1 MTAFSAEVHQNEYLP
16 PGWPVVHA
24 IVTISA
30 NDVDGERMSADEDSE
45 PEVAEIIILDCS
57 SSMGSPHS
65 KIETA
70 MSATRKAIDRMRDG
84 TWFAILAGTSHAR
97 MVYPELEGDADDDA
111 VQLPALARAS
121 WATRAQAKSAVT
133 RLTPNGGT
141 RISTWL
147 ALARRLF
154 ESQPATIRH
163 AILLADGRNEHEEA
177 AALAA
182 ELERCFGKFQCDCR
196 GVGTA
201 WDRSELQGI
210 SDTLLGTT
218 DIIPDPSEMDAAFE
232 AIMADS
238 MSKRVGS
245 VLLSALTPVG
255 GEVRFLRQVSPE
267 LLDLTDKVTWHQP
280 AGQNGAWEVVTELDS
295 ARPLISVYPVG
306 AWGNHEV
313 REYHVCLSVVPQ
325 DIGPHNEIRAA
336 RMSLISDGGT
346 AVSVPVRAIWTEDDE
361 QATRINRQV
370 AHFTG
375 QEELAQSIEE
385 GLEAKRAGDYTTA
398 TYKLGR
404 AAQLAHE
411 TGNDGTI
418 RLLQRVVDIDD
429 PRTGTVRLREAV
441 AKEDEMTLDARSRK
455 TVRLDK
461 LLEP

>member
-1 MTAFSAEVHQNEYLP
+1 M
-16 PGWPVVHA
+16 
-24 IVTISA
+24 
-30 NDVDGERMSADEDSE
+30 
-45 PEVAEIIILDCS
+45 
-57 SSMGSPHS
+57 
-65 KIETA
+65 
-70 MSATRKAIDRMRDG
+70 
-84 TWFAILAGTSHAR
+84 
-97 MVYPELEGDADDDA
+97 
-111 VQLPALARAS
+111 
-121 WATRAQAKSAVT
+121 
-133 RLTPNGGT
+133 
-141 RISTWL
+141 
-147 ALARRLF
+147 
-154 ESQPATIRH
+154 
-163 AILLADGRNEHEEA
+163 
-177 AALAA
+177 
-182 ELERCFGKFQCDCR
+182 
-196 GVGTA
+196 
-201 WDRSELQGI
+201 
-210 SDTLLGTT
+210 
-218 DIIPDPSEMDAAFE
+218 
-232 AIMADS
+232 
-238 MSKRVGS
+238 
-245 VLLSALTPVG
+245 
-255 GEVRFLRQVSPE
+255 
-267 LLDLTDKVTWHQP
+267 
-280 AGQNGAWEVVTELDS
+280 VTELDP

-346 AVSVPVRAIWTEDDE
+346 EVSVPVRAIWTEDDE

-418 RLLQRVVDIDD
+418 RLLQRVVDIED

-461 LLEP
+461 PPEP